1 MKMPTFASVSVLS
14 GVCEGLGESLIVQR
28 SIDLPLASLS
38 FSSPALHILLTLI
51 AISKSD
57 KKSAQK

>member
-1 MKMPTFASVSVLS
+1 MK
-14 GVCEGLGESLIVQR
+14 GESLIVQR
-28 SIDLPLASLS
+28 SIDLPLVSLP
-38 FSSPALHILLTLI
+38 FSSSALHILLTLI